1 MTATR
6 CSPTSTETRSSRFA
20 FGSGGRRAGTR
31 RRDCCWERWR
41 FWGGLR
47 SGFFSAVLG
56 SSVLV
61 AVSVAVAAGRQA
73 YAGCDRRG
81 IRVFVVVEWLVRP
94 PRRASGLLQVVGWRG
109 SLTGRP
115 LGRSLRRN
123 NFSKR
128 KLLLWR
134 ARRRHPKG
142 GARAAWVSGK
152 THKNF
157 GSYGSSRWGR
167 CSLVYRPLLAS
178 HEPCR
183 WRRCRRGFNSY

>member
-1 MTATR
+1 MSATR
-6 CSPTSTETRSSRFA
+6 CSPTSTETSSSRLA

-47 SGFFSAVLG
+47 SGFFSAVFG

-61 AVSVAVAAGRQA
+61 AVSVVAVAEPAGF
-73 YAGCDRRG
+73 RR
-81 IRVFVVVEWLVRP
+81 LRP
-94 PRRASGLLQVVGWRG
+94 PRDPRRRRGLVACAPASADGWVTAGGAGGGAVSLGALSGRG
-109 SLTGRP
+109 
-115 LGRSLRRN
+115 LRRN
-123 NFSKR
+123 SFSKR

-152 THKNF
+152 THKNL
-157 GSYGSSRWGR
+157 GSYGSSRCAALEDYR
-167 CSLVYRPLLAS
+167 VSLP
-178 HEPCR
+178 
-183 WRRCRRGFNSY
+183 